1 MTNHELLELAS
12 LDAMGLLEPSEREAF
27 EIAFTSASPSVQATV
42 RREQLRV
49 TEMAGTHPGLETP
62 PGLKARVLSALRVAM
77 TEAKQS
83 VGLRLA
89 GSPGNTP
96 ATLPTIHGVTQV
108 HRWWRTAAI
117 SAVAASIVLAIGMQ
131 QIRSEV
137 RATDRQIVSNELSD
151 TFRKDFGLQ
160 FSEMLTDSE
169 TDLIA
174 FSTQTKGSIRPRAAL
189 IINRDTRH
197 AYLFT
202 RNLPSSDTGY
212 ELIAV
217 SEGGRS
223 SRVLTSI
230 AGSGTN
236 LTAPHAIES
245 LVLAAGETLTLRR
258 VGSTDA
264 VLTTARL

>member
-27 EIAFTSASPSVQATV
+27 ELAFASANPSVQAAV
-42 RREQLRV
+42 RRDQLRV
-49 TEMAGTHPGLETP
+49 TELAGTLPGVETP
-62 PGLKARVLSALRVAM
+62 PGMKARVLSALRVAM
-77 TEAKQS
+77 AEAKQS

-89 GSPGNTP
+89 GNSGSAP
-96 ATLPTIHGVTQV
+96 AAIPTIEGVAQV

-151 TFRKDFGLQ
+151 MFRKDFGLQ
-160 FSEMLTDSE
+160 FSEMLTDPQ
-169 TDLIA
+169 TDLVA
-174 FSTQTKGSIRPRAAL
+174 FSTQAKGSIRPRAAL
-189 IINRDTRH
+189 IISKDTRH

-202 RNLPSSDTGY
+202 RNLPASDTGY

-223 SRVLTSI
+223 ARVLTTI

-236 LTAPHAIES
+236 LTAPHGIEN

-258 VGSTDA
+258 IGSSDA
-264 VLTTARL
+264 VLTTTRL